1 MHSARINRMP
11 ESRRRRLVEVAAEEF
26 ASSGYRAASLN
37 RIIANCGMSKSSFY
51 YLIESKSD
59 LFDFVVQDLMEEIG
73 TELSI
78 PEPEQFAGEDF
89 WPRIAAF
96 FAHLVGMAEQHP
108 SFTTMG
114 RMFYIGAPEDAAG
127 SVVGILTAVQD
138 WVERVLLVGRR
149 CAAVRDDLP
158 HALQYRLVIGI
169 LQVFDEWT
177 VRHYREFTPV
187 GLQELTD
194 AQFATIRR
202 ALAA

>member
-1 MHSARINRMP
+1 MP
-11 ESRRRRLVEVAAEEF
+11 VARRRQLVEVAAEEF

-59 LFDFVVQDLMEEIG
+59 LFDFVVQELMEDIG

-78 PEPEQFAGEDF
+78 PEPEQFAGEDY

-96 FAHLVGMAEQHP
+96 FAHLMQMAERHR

-114 RMFYIGAPEDAAG
+114 RMFYIDAPEEG
-127 SVVGILTAVQD
+127 RVGGMLTAVQD
-138 WVERVLLVGRR
+138 WVERVLVVGRR

-177 VRHYREFTPV
+177 LRHYREFTPV
-187 GLQELTD
+187 GLQALAD

-202 ALAA
+202 VLAV